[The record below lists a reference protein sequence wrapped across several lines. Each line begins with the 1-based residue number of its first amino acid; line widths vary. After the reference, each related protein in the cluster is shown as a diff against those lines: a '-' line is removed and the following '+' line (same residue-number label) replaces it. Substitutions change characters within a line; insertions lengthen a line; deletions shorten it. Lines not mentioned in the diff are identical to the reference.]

1 MSAILSFLGGTAFR
15 LIWSQIAEYID
26 KRQAHKQEQELM
38 HLQGELD
45 MQRHRNDCERLRTMH
60 EIGIKEIEIKADADI
75 AVREADAF
83 VAAMRSANRP
93 TGVKW
98 IDGWNGS
105 IRPAG
110 ASVALLLWVFAMN
123 NQGWILTDWDRE
135 LCAVMIGFFFASREL
150 SKGRK

>member
-15 LIWSQIAEYID
+15 LIWSQVAEYMD

-38 HLQGELD
+38 KLQGELD
-45 MQRHRNDCERLRTMH
+45 AQRHRNDCERLRVVH
-60 EIGIKEIEIKADADI
+60 EMGLKEIEIKADADI

-83 VAAMRSANRP
+83 VAAMRAANRP

-98 IDGWNGS
+98 IDGWNGA

-110 ASVALLLWVFAMN
+110 ASIALLLWVFAMN
-123 NQGWILTDWDRE
+123 SQGWVLSEWDRE